1 MAYPAG
7 ELGVKTSKSAVDR
20 FFARHGPILASGGF
34 PQNVKLREA
43 VMVHMRDGGAH
54 YSMAPEGNTG
64 DGPAAAEALGA
75 RRSEKD
81 LNPAFWTPVS
91 LPRRPDGREVPFPHL
106 FLDRAKPGLIAV
118 TGAGRR
124 FVNESA
130 SYHDFVSGV
139 LAPRA
144 AGAERF

>member
-1 MAYPAG
+1 M
-7 ELGVKTSKSAVDR
+7 KTSKSAVAR

-43 VMVHMRDGGAH
+43 VMAHVRDGGAH
-54 YSMAPEGNTG
+54 YLMAPEGNTG
-64 DGPAAAEALGA
+64 DGLAAAEALGA

-81 LNPAFWTPVS
+81 LNPAFWTPIS
-91 LPRRPDGREVPFPHL
+91 PLRRPDGREVPFPHL

-118 TGAGRR
+118 NGADRR

-139 LAPRA
+139 LAAR
-144 AGAERF
+144 GRG